1 MKRSIQNIAIA
12 FLVTISAGF
21 LQAGDIKQFKI
32 DLPEKIATGTEVMI
46 AIAGLDAN
54 KKAITRDS
62 RELSVKIANGGQ
74 TVEKMVTL
82 SRGKISVKHTF
93 QVPGAAMVTVS
104 DPDDAM
110 VVDYKAFVVEAGVE
124 VLK

>member
-12 FLVTISAGF
+12 LLLSLAGI
-21 LQAGDIKQFKI
+21 LHAGDIKQFKI
-32 DLPEKIATGTEVMI
+32 DLPEKIATGTEVTI

-62 RELSVKIANGGQ
+62 RDLSVKISNGGQ

-110 VVDYKAFVVEAGVE
+110 VVDYKAFVVEAGLG
-124 VLK
+124 VLQ